1 MPLGI
6 LEDKKLGGKVP
17 GTAAIDVIATSTQ
30 SGFYVGRKRGRGR
43 HAGLV
48 LVPQPSNDPN
58 DPLNWPQW
66 RKELSLFILMVI
78 TVIVG
83 CVWIMLAPG
92 QGVLAEEFNVSL
104 TEVSKSTG
112 AHILVIGFA

>member
-1 MPLGI
+1 MGLGV
-6 LEDKKLGGKVP
+6 LEDRHLGGKVP
-17 GTAAIDVIATSTQ
+17 GTAAISSLSDDQIHLS
-30 SGFYVGRKRGRGR
+30 VGRKKGTGKY
-43 HAGLV
+43 ADTV
-48 LVPQPSNDPN
+48 LVPQPSDDPN

-66 RKELSLFILMVI
+66 RKDLALAILMGI

-92 QGVLAEEFNVSL
+92 QGVLVKEFNVSM

-112 AHILVIGFA
+112 AHILVIGFS